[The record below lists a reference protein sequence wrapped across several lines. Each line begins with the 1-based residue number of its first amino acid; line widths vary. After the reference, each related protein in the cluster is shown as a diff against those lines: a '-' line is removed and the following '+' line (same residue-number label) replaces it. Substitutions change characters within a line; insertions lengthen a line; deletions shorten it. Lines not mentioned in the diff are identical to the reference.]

1 MYKML
6 TTMMTA
12 ADIIFHLMPLLVHL
26 CNGLTRRIPGPTR
39 TRPHRPHG
47 PGNARASPAG
57 ETTLKRD
64 RQRGRHRAN
73 GTCLRRIKHRNSLQD
88 GYDNGSST
96 DVQKELKAKALMFA
110 QPYTRTLTCFTYSL
124 EKSAHKLRQLLRI
137 TIILKLFIRITQHV
151 TNSKMQNYKK
161 KQNTL

>member
-1 MYKML
+1 
-6 TTMMTA
+6 MMTA

-26 CNGLTRRIPGPTR
+26 CNGLTRRIPGPTW

-110 QPYTRTLTCFTYSL
+110 QPYTRTLTASRIPL
-124 EKSAHKLRQLLRI
+124 KSQSI
-137 TIILKLFIRITQHV
+137 NYDSYCVYTVILKLFIRITQHV